1 MCLLCLLYMY
11 MHYIKVYD
19 SPRTSLY
26 IRESVLSFLSQASQT
41 LKRYINKIIYG
52 YLTARTGSGLRSLK
66 SILLVTH
73 GSSLTRIACMYK
85 NCSVHTCRWM
95 TDAISSFLFVA
106 FSLYRPINHTFAIA
120 GCSLASI
127 LKSATLAVI

>member
-73 GSSLTRIACMYK
+73 GSSLTHIVCMYRY
-85 NCSVHTCRWM
+85 CM
-95 TDAISSFLFVA
+95 
-106 FSLYRPINHTFAIA
+106 YMP
-120 GCSLASI
+120 
-127 LKSATLAVI
+127 AVG